1 MGEKQENKER
11 ERRERRERKGK
22 KKEGKG
28 GGKERAFLMSLLQ
41 LHLQYLLLVTS
52 VQPRIPMQEVPR
64 PIGLTSASLLPSPS
78 EKTTV

>member
-11 ERRERRERKGK
+11 ERKGK
-22 KKEGKG
+22 AE
-28 GGKERAFLMSLLQ
+28 ERNAHSCMSLLQ

-52 VQPRIPMQEVPR
+52 VQPRIPMQEAPR
-64 PIGLTSASLLPSPS
+64 PIGLTSASLLPFPS

>member
-11 ERRERRERKGK
+11 ERKGK
-22 KKEGKG
+22 KGKAE
-28 GGKERAFLMSLLQ
+28 ERNAHSCMSLLQ

-52 VQPRIPMQEVPR
+52 VQPRIPMQEAPR

>member
-11 ERRERRERKGK
+11 ERRERKGK
-22 KKEGKG
+22 E
-28 GGKERAFLMSLLQ
+28 ERNAHSCMSLLQ

-52 VQPRIPMQEVPR
+52 VQPRIPMQEAPR

>member
-11 ERRERRERKGK
+11 ERKGK
-22 KKEGKG
+22 AE
-28 GGKERAFLMSLLQ
+28 ERNANSCMSLLQ

-52 VQPRIPMQEVPR
+52 VQPRIPMQEAPR

>member
-11 ERRERRERKGK
+11 ERKGK
-22 KKEGKG
+22 KGKKGKEGKAE
-28 GGKERAFLMSLLQ
+28 ERNAHSCMSLLQ

-52 VQPRIPMQEVPR
+52 VQPRIPMQEAPR